1 MRRMLKFKPFADS
14 TAMNSVARGK
24 VSIRFGAHGHSVG
37 LLQAALM
44 DAGYKLP
51 KSSRRGS
58 PDGVFGPETA
68 AALKAFQTKAGLT
81 ADAIAGGKT
90 ITALDILLAPK
101 TAPPPPKPT
110 PPEAPAEPSVY
121 QMGNSDPSLQHDKGA
136 GRWRSQRPTAMM
148 AWAKVAV
155 LMRIS
160 DIGALLGRDAARHME
175 HYLGNSGQP
184 YTIDLE
190 AMVRDVPSAKDALA
204 EEIQAAQMYVEGL
217 PPGRYEIAATTTQ
230 APYNKDTESKNW
242 YYAVAGYV
250 SWGKG
255 IATVSEVSG
264 RREYALD
271 FEYKMYDRYNWDHGK
286 SAEVFGIT
294 IRDDM
299 VGDWHRQGLAQEFDM
314 FGSLKRKLTW
324 KQGDRIHLHLQKKAL
339 ADRIPGVKGR
349 I

>member
-1 MRRMLKFKPFADS
+1 MLKFSPFAGS
-14 TAMNSVARGK
+14 VAMNTVARGK
-24 VSIRFGAHGHSVG
+24 ASIRFGAHGHPVG
-37 LLQAALM
+37 LLQAALI

-51 KSSRRGS
+51 RSSRRGA

-68 AALKAFQTKAGLT
+68 AALKAFQSKAGLVADGT
-81 ADAIAGGKT
+81 AGKKT
-90 ITALDILLAPK
+90 ISALDALLSPK
-101 TAPPPPKPT
+101 GAPPPPKPAR
-110 PPEAPAEPSVY
+110 PEAPTEPGVY
-121 QMGNSDPSLQHDKGA
+121 QMGSSDPPLHHDKGA
-136 GRWRSQRPTAMM
+136 GRWRSQQPTAMM
-148 AWAKVAV
+148 AYTKVAV
-155 LMRIS
+155 LMHIS
-160 DIGALLGRDAARHME
+160 EIGALIGRDAARHME

-184 YTIDLE
+184 YAIDLE

-204 EEIQAAQMYVEGL
+204 QEIQAAQMYVESL

-230 APYNKDTESKNW
+230 APYNTDTESKNW

-264 RREYALD
+264 RREYVLD
-271 FEYKMYDRYNWDHGK
+271 FEYKVYDRYNWDHGK

-299 VGDWHRQGLAQEFDM
+299 VGDWHRQGLAQEYDL
-314 FGSLKRKLTW
+314 FGSLKRRLTW
-324 KQGDRIHLHLQKKAL
+324 KQGERIHLHLQKKAL
-339 ADRIPGVKGR
+339 ADRIPGAKAR